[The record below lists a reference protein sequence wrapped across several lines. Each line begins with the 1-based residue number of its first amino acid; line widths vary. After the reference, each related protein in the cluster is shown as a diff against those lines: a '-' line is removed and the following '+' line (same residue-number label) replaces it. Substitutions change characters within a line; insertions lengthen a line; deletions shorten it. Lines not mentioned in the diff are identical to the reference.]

1 MNEFVQRHATSVIGF
16 LSGFDRLL
24 FRGTFRLLANVRGL
38 MGYLWSRQVLL
49 KDFGDFSQQLTEQ
62 LRSTSKQVMVDAGR
76 AVQYLPGA
84 SVSKEDLAR
93 TIAQRDGITSGPV
106 CLLEAVEPCWS
117 YEVHRSRAHKKLVLE
132 PRYRKC
138 VHQYHYWMDERVG
151 LMHVRLQTWLPFGM
165 RVCMNGR
172 EWLCRQLDGEGI
184 GYTRRDN
191 CLTKVSNVE
200 RAQALLDEQLRT
212 DWPGMLK
219 GMVDRVVPAHHRLLT
234 LEGSALQPYWS
245 CDQSEWAS
253 DVMFKSP
260 GALASIY
267 PHLVSHGMRVM
278 NSHDVMR
285 FLGKRLNGNFKGE
298 VISDL
303 RERVEGMRVK
313 HRVNGNSVK
322 MYDKQGSVLRVET
335 TINDA
340 AEFKVY
346 RGTEADPAKKQW
358 RRMRKGVADLHR
370 RAQVSESSNQR
381 YLSSLSAVECD
392 ATVKELIEPLCR
404 AVTRDGRR
412 YRGLRPLQAD
422 DAKLLSAVTDGRWTI
437 NGLRNADLREALF
450 GPDPCDDPKQTRRR
464 GGQVTRKLA
473 LLRAHGLIRKVAR
486 TRRWTAT
493 DKGRQIATLLTAAR
507 EASASELMKAAA

>member
-1 MNEFVQRHATSVIGF
+1 MNEFVQRQAESVIGF

-24 FRGTFRLLANVRGL
+24 FRGTIRLLANARGL
-38 MGYLWSRQVLL
+38 MSYLWSRQVLL
-49 KDFGDFSQQLTEQ
+49 KELGDWSQQLTEE
-62 LRSTSKQVMVDAGR
+62 LRSASKQVMVDAGR
-76 AVQYLPGA
+76 TVQYLPGA
-84 SVSKEDLAR
+84 SASKEDLAR
-93 TIAQRDGITSGPV
+93 AIARREGITRGPV

-117 YEVHRSRAHKKLVLE
+117 YEVHRSRALKKLVLE

-138 VHQYHYWMDERVG
+138 LHQYPYWMDERVG
-151 LMHVRLQTWLPFGM
+151 LMHVRLQTWLPLGV

-172 EWLCRQLDGEGI
+172 EWLCRQLHEEGI
-184 GYTRRDN
+184 DYTRRDN
-191 CLTKVSNVE
+191 CLTKVSNME
-200 RAQALLDEQLRT
+200 RAQALLDEQLRM
-212 DWPGMLK
+212 DWPKMLSA
-219 GMVDRVVPAHHRLLT
+219 MVDRVAPAHRRLLT
-234 LEGSALQPYWS
+234 LENRPLEPYWS

-253 DVMFKSP
+253 DVMFRNAA
-260 GALASIY
+260 ALASIY
-267 PHLVSHGMRVM
+267 PRLVSHGMRTM

-285 FLGKRLNGNFKGE
+285 FLGKRLNGNFQGE

-340 AEFKVY
+340 REFKVY
-346 RGTEADPAKKQW
+346 RGTEADPGKKQW

-381 YLSSLSAVECD
+381 YLSSLASVQCP

-404 AVTRDGRR
+404 SVTHQGRR
-412 YRGLRPLQAD
+412 HRGLRPLQAD
-422 DAKLLSAVTDGRWTI
+422 AAQLLSAVSDGRWTI

-450 GPDPCDDPKQTRRR
+450 GPDPKDPRQTRRR
-464 GGQVTRKLA
+464 AGQVTRKLA
-473 LLRAHGLIRKVAR
+473 LLRAHGLIRKVGG
-486 TRRWTAT
+486 TRRWMAT
-493 DKGRQIATLLTAAR
+493 DKGRQVATLLTAASD
-507 EASASELMKAAA
+507 ASPSQLLKAAA